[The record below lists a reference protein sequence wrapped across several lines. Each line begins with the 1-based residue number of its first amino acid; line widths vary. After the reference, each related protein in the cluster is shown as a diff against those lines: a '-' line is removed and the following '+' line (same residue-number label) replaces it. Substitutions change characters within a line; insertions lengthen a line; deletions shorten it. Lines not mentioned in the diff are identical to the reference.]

1 MSTSKRLPFFLTHHI
16 IIHKKTQRILWLE
29 VNCCRHIASEE
40 PYSHQLYKLNIWHC
54 AIIKQMKNSTHTVF
68 IYIYTIKQQTK
79 NCTHTHFQT
88 LLWWPAV
95 RASLSPNVNIPPP
108 RYCRQMNITMQ
119 LPPLFTRAG
128 YTQRQSCESEWCSLS
143 HRVFLNVHISVTDI
157 RINCQ
162 FVLLLF

>member
-1 MSTSKRLPFFLTHHI
+1 M
-16 IIHKKTQRILWLE
+16 
-29 VNCCRHIASEE
+29 
-40 PYSHQLYKLNIWHC
+40 
-54 AIIKQMKNSTHTVF
+54 
-68 IYIYTIKQQTK
+68 K

-95 RASLSPNVNIPPP
+95 RASLNPNVNIPPP

-119 LPPLFTRAG
+119 LPPLLSTAG

-157 RINCQ
+157 RNVSL
-162 FVLLLF
+162 FHSPFRSYTAVSLLLSFFLSFSTRTVENQSIDRKTCNRNKQAAFDSYNRIFPFLFFFWVGGGGGVGGGGYVL

>member
-1 MSTSKRLPFFLTHHI
+1 MSTSKRPPFLNHHI
-16 IIHKKTQRILWLE
+16 IIHKKTQRILRLE
-29 VNCCRHIASEE
+29 VYCCRHIASEE
-40 PYSHQLYKLNIWHC
+40 PCSHQLYKLNIWHC
-54 AIIKQMKNSTHTVF
+54 AIIKQMKNSTHTVYIYIY

-119 LPPLFTRAG
+119 LPPLLISAG
-128 YTQRQSCESEWCSLS
+128 
-143 HRVFLNVHISVTDI
+143 
-157 RINCQ
+157 
-162 FVLLLF
+162 